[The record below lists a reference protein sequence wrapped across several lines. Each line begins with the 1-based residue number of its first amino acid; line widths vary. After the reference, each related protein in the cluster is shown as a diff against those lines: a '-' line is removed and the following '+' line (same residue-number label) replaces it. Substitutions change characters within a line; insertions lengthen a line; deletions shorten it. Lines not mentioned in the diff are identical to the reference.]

1 MALVPHVKA
10 LVDSFGDLTAQHI
23 KLAKVEL
30 QDDARYIGIRVG
42 ILAGLAPL
50 ILVGYGF
57 LCVAAALALR
67 TLMTVELAFMTVGL
81 VNLLGAVLGMVV
93 AGKQLAGRKVLNE
106 SATELQATALVVRR
120 QEEGS

>member
-10 LVDSFGDLTAQHI
+10 LVDSFSDLTAQHI
-23 KLAKVEL
+23 RLARVEL
-30 QDDARYIGIRVG
+30 KDDAKYLGVRVG

-67 TLMTVELAFMTVGL
+67 NLMAVELAFLAVGL
-81 VNLLGAVLGMVV
+81 FNLLGALLGIAV
-93 AGKQLAGRKVLNE
+93 AAKQLGGRKVLSE
-106 SATELQATALVVRR
+106 TAAQLEATALVIRR
-120 QEEGS
+120 EDGS